1 MAKLNLS
8 PRLTMIADFVPEGDA
23 LADVGCDHGW
33 LGLSLLAAGKI
44 PAVIGCDL
52 REGPIEGAREHAR
65 LTGLSDRASFRL
77 SDGLDGLEAGEAK
90 TLVISG
96 MGGALMAEI
105 LLREKDKTKSFK
117 TLILEPQKEQ
127 PLVRKAVRE
136 LGFVITDER
145 MAVERGKYYPVI
157 KASAREERET
167 EKKNGAKA
175 EDRTLAA
182 DGIRREDAYGPV
194 LIRRRDPV
202 LKQYLLLREAA
213 DTKML
218 EGTKSSTNPD
228 ARERRSMFSQ
238 DLEDVRFLLSL
249 YESRG
254 ESPASAPEGSGHGDI

>member
-117 TLILEPQKEQ
+117 TLILEPQKEHS
-127 PLVRKAVRE
+127 LVRKAVRE

-145 MAVERGKYYPVI
+145 MQ
-157 KASAREERET
+157 REKL
-167 EKKNGAKA
+167 KKRM
-175 EDRTLAA
+175 E
-182 DGIRREDAYGPV
+182 
-194 LIRRRDPV
+194 RRRKTE
-202 LKQYLLLREAA
+202 LWRRTRSAGR
-213 DTKML
+213 ML
-218 EGTKSSTNPD
+218 TG
-228 ARERRSMFSQ
+228 
-238 DLEDVRFLLSL
+238 LC
-249 YESRG
+249 
-254 ESPASAPEGSGHGDI
+254 

>member
-1 MAKLNLS
+1 
-8 PRLTMIADFVPEGDA
+8 MIADFVPEGDA

-90 TLVISG
+90 TLVIS
-96 MGGALMAEI
+96 
-105 LLREKDKTKSFK
+105 FK
-117 TLILEPQKEQ
+117 TLILEPQKEHS
-127 PLVRKAVRE
+127 LVRKAVRE

-157 KASAREERET
+157 KASARAERET

-202 LKQYLLLREAA
+202 LKQYLLLRKAA

-254 ESPASAPEGSGHGDI
+254 ESPASAPEASGHGDI

>member
-117 TLILEPQKEQ
+117 TLILEPQKE
-127 PLVRKAVRE
+127 PR
-136 LGFVITDER
+136 ICH
-145 MAVERGKYYPVI
+145 
-157 KASAREERET
+157 
-167 EKKNGAKA
+167 
-175 EDRTLAA
+175 
-182 DGIRREDAYGPV
+182 
-194 LIRRRDPV
+194 
-202 LKQYLLLREAA
+202 
-213 DTKML
+213 
-218 EGTKSSTNPD
+218 
-228 ARERRSMFSQ
+228 
-238 DLEDVRFLLSL
+238 
-249 YESRG
+249 
-254 ESPASAPEGSGHGDI
+254 HG